1 MSSLLYY
8 KQSYKGVN
16 MPTINGLTY
25 YQKDLLECMW
35 EIETPAE
42 FEEWYRNLDN
52 YDQREVDLLKLLL
65 VYDLL
70 DEVDDLSEAL
80 EVIKRIK

>member
-1 MSSLLYY
+1 
-8 KQSYKGVN
+8 

-35 EIETPAE
+35 EIDTAE
-42 FEEWYRNLDN
+42 EFQEWYLNLDD
-52 YDQREVDLLKLLL
+52 YDQREVDLLKLML

-70 DEVDDLSEAL
+70 DEVDNLAQAC
-80 EVIKRIK
+80 EVIDRVK

>member
-8 KQSYKGVN
+8 EQSYKGVD

-42 FEEWYRNLDN
+42 FEEWYRNLDD
-52 YDQREVDLLKLLL
+52 YDQREVDLLKLML

-70 DEVDDLSEAL
+70 DEVDDLSDAR
-80 EVIKRIK
+80 EVIERIK

>member
-1 MSSLLYY
+1 
-8 KQSYKGVN
+8 

-35 EIETPAE
+35 EIDTPEE
-42 FEEWYRNLDN
+42 FEEWYQLLDD
-52 YDQREVDLLKLLL
+52 YDRKQVDLLKLML

-70 DEVDDLSEAL
+70 DDVYNFDQAR
-80 EVIKRIK
+80 EVIARVK

>member
-1 MSSLLYY
+1 
-8 KQSYKGVN
+8 

-35 EIETPAE
+35 EIDTPEE
-42 FEEWYRNLDN
+42 FQEWYLNLDE
-52 YDQREVDLLKLLL
+52 YDQKEVDLLKLML

-70 DEVDDLSEAL
+70 DEVYNLDQAR
-80 EVIKRIK
+80 EVIDRIK

>member
-1 MSSLLYY
+1 
-8 KQSYKGVN
+8 

-42 FEEWYRNLDN
+42 FEEWYCNLDD
-52 YDQREVDLLKLLL
+52 YDQQEVDLLKLML

-70 DEVDDLSEAL
+70 DEVDDLTEAR
-80 EVIKRIK
+80 EVIDRVK

>member
-1 MSSLLYY
+1 
-8 KQSYKGVN
+8 

-42 FEEWYRNLDN
+42 FEEWYQLLDD
-52 YDQREVDLLKLLL
+52 YDQQQVDLLKLML

-70 DEVDDLSEAL
+70 DEVDDLTEAR
-80 EVIKRIK
+80 EVIERIK

>member
-1 MSSLLYY
+1 
-8 KQSYKGVN
+8 

-35 EIETPAE
+35 QIDTAE
-42 FEEWYRNLDN
+42 EFQEWYLNLDD
-52 YDQREVDLLKLLL
+52 YDQREVDLLKLML

-70 DEVDDLSEAL
+70 DEVDDFTQAR
-80 EVIKRIK
+80 EVIDRVK

>member
-8 KQSYKGVN
+8 KQSYKGVL

-42 FEEWYRNLDN
+42 FEEWYRNLDD
-52 YDQREVDLLKLLL
+52 YDQREVDLLKLML

-70 DEVDDLSEAL
+70 DEVDDLSDAL
-80 EVIKRIK
+80 EVIERIK

>member
-1 MSSLLYY
+1 MPSLLYY
-8 KQSYKGVN
+8 KQSYKGVL

-35 EIETPAE
+35 EIDTPEE
-42 FEEWYRNLDN
+42 FQEWYQLLDD
-52 YDQREVDLLKLLL
+52 YDQREVDLLKLML

-70 DEVDDLSEAL
+70 DDVYNFDQAR
-80 EVIKRIK
+80 EVIARVK

>member
-1 MSSLLYY
+1 
-8 KQSYKGVN
+8 

-35 EIETPAE
+35 EIETAEE
-42 FEEWYRNLDN
+42 FEEWYNILDD
-52 YDQREVDLLKLLL
+52 YDQREVDLLKLML

-70 DEVDDLSEAL
+70 DEVYDLSDAL
-80 EVIKRIK
+80 EVIEKIK

>member
-1 MSSLLYY
+1 
-8 KQSYKGVN
+8 

-35 EIETPAE
+35 AIDTAE
-42 FEEWYRNLDN
+42 EFQEWYQLLDD
-52 YDQREVDLLKLLL
+52 YDQREVDLLKLML

-70 DEVDDLSEAL
+70 DEVDDFTQAREIIDQ
-80 EVIKRIK
+80 VK

>member
-1 MSSLLYY
+1 MH
-8 KQSYKGVN
+8 

-35 EIETPAE
+35 EIDTPEE
-42 FEEWYRNLDN
+42 FEEWYNMLDD
-52 YDQREVDLLKLLL
+52 YDQREVNLLKLLL

-70 DEVDDLSEAL
+70 DEVDDLSDARKIIEQ
-80 EVIKRIK
+80 VK

>member
-1 MSSLLYY
+1 
-8 KQSYKGVN
+8 

-25 YQKDLLECMW
+25 YQKDLLDVMW

-42 FEEWYRNLDN
+42 FEEWYQLLDD
-52 YDQREVDLLKLLL
+52 YDQREVDLLKLML

-70 DEVDDLSEAL
+70 DEVDDLAQAR
-80 EVIKRIK
+80 EVIDRVK

>member
-1 MSSLLYY
+1 MWGLLYY
-8 KQSYKGVN
+8 KQSYKGVS

-35 EIETPAE
+35 QIDTAE
-42 FEEWYRNLDN
+42 EFQEWYLNLDD
-52 YDQREVDLLKLLL
+52 YDQREVDLLKLML

-70 DEVDDLSEAL
+70 DEVDDLAQARA
-80 EVIKRIK
+80 VIAQVK

>member
-1 MSSLLYY
+1 
-8 KQSYKGVN
+8 

-35 EIETPAE
+35 QIDTAE
-42 FEEWYRNLDN
+42 EFQEWYLNLDD
-52 YDQREVDLLKLLL
+52 YDQREVDLLKLML

-70 DEVDDLSEAL
+70 DEVDDLAQDR
-80 EVIKRIK
+80 EVIAQVISIIHF

>member
-1 MSSLLYY
+1 MLSLLNY

-42 FEEWYRNLDN
+42 FEEWYRNLDD
-52 YDQREVDLLKLLL
+52 YDQREVDLLKLML

-70 DEVDDLSEAL
+70 DEVDDLSEAC
-80 EVIKRIK
+80 EVIERIK

>member
-1 MSSLLYY
+1 MWGLLYY
-8 KQSYKGVN
+8 KQSYKGVL

-35 EIETPAE
+35 EIDTPEE
-42 FEEWYRNLDN
+42 FEEWYQLLDD
-52 YDQREVDLLKLLL
+52 YDRKQVDLLKLML

-70 DEVDDLSEAL
+70 DDVYNFDQAR
-80 EVIKRIK
+80 EVIARVK

>member
-1 MSSLLYY
+1 MRSLLYY
-8 KQSYKGVN
+8 KQSYKGVS

-35 EIETPAE
+35 QIDTAE
-42 FEEWYRNLDN
+42 EFQEWYLNLDD
-52 YDQREVDLLKLLL
+52 YDQREVDLLKLML

-70 DEVDDLSEAL
+70 DEVDDFTQAR
-80 EVIKRIK
+80 EVIDRVK

>member
-1 MSSLLYY
+1 
-8 KQSYKGVN
+8 

-25 YQKDLLECMW
+25 YQKDLLDVMW

-42 FEEWYRNLDN
+42 FEEWYRNLDD
-52 YDQREVDLLKLLL
+52 YDQREVDLLKLML

-70 DEVDDLSEAL
+70 DEVDDLTEAR
-80 EVIKRIK
+80 EVIDRVK